1 MKSRGAAAETIG
13 RLAFVALGSLVLWGA
28 LLLASAVA
36 DSWSEGA
43 VAFARLVPSRGANIW
58 AWLAGLS
65 VVMAIGAGVIGAAY
79 LATRRADRGASE
91 R

>member
-1 MKSRGAAAETIG
+1 MKGRGAAAEMLG
-13 RLAFVALGSLVLWGA
+13 RLGFVLLGSLVLWGA

-43 VAFARLVPSRGANIW
+43 TAFTRLVPSRDANAW

-65 VVMAIGAGVIGAAY
+65 VVMAIGAAVFGAAF
-79 LATRRADRGASE
+79 LATRAARGPSDH
-91 R
+91 

>member
-1 MKSRGAAAETIG
+1 MKARGAAAETLG
-13 RLAFVALGSLVLWGA
+13 RLGFVLLGSLVLWGA

-36 DSWSEGA
+36 DSWSEG
-43 VAFARLVPSRGANIW
+43 VAAFTRLVPSRGANAW

-65 VVMAIGAGVIGAAY
+65 VLMAIGAAVIGAAF
-79 LATRRADRGASE
+79 LATRAARGASD